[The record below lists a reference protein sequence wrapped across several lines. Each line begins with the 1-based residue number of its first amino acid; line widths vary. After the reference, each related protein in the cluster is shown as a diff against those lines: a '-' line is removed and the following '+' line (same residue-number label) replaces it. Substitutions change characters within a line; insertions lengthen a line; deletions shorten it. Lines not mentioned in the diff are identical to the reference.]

1 MARTIAANSFI
12 NGLVLLLSTSFMAF
26 AQPTNPAPS
35 YTPTPKLSSELSVE
49 ELAKRKAW
57 RSDMLKTP
65 TPKHG
70 CFHLTYPNTEWQEV
84 PCRIAPDVPYPMRT
98 PPRPDDV
105 GGSAGDFAAQ
115 VAGSISTAIGLLNTD
130 TSISESGP
138 GGANDFAL
146 QLNTNQLS
154 DTSLCTPP
162 RPTPKSPN
170 CKGWQQFIFS
180 NLNHG
185 GFIQYWLINYFDN
198 RATCSTGVDVEHG
211 GCCPLDWKA
220 SPPAPG
226 IFGGCYLNGPK
237 SAPPTPLV
245 TLTTEAL
252 ADLNLVGRVTAD
264 SDTVVVAKDTQH
276 LYHADGLGNILNLA
290 GNWKDVEFNIV
301 GDGNASK
308 ATFSDGST
316 INVRIDVGGNATCAT
331 PPTGLT
337 AESNN
342 LTIVKG
348 RSGPCCTWTGNDGE
362 GGIMFTESN
371 VAGAKSS
378 CGGGKQCL
386 PVGSSCSITGTGCCN
401 TFGLT
406 ACQHGVCAALTS
418 PPSCNGVPRPT
429 QSCSPHLGWHCCDT
443 DGWVCGQCQ
452 N

>member
-35 YTPTPKLSSELSVE
+35 YIPTPKLSSELSVE

-57 RSDMLKTP
+57 RSNMLKTP

-98 PPRPDDV
+98 PPLPDDV
-105 GGSAGDFAAQ
+105 GGLAGDFAAQ
-115 VAGSISTAIGLLNTD
+115 VAGSISTAIGLLDTD
-130 TSISESGP
+130 TSISENGP

-146 QLNTNQLS
+146 QLNTNQF
-154 DTSLCTPP
+154 DTRMCTPP
-162 RPTPKSPN
+162 
-170 CKGWQQFIFS
+170 
-180 NLNHG
+180 
-185 GFIQYWLINYFDN
+185 
-198 RATCSTGVDVEHG
+198 
-211 GCCPLDWKA
+211 
-220 SPPAPG
+220 PP
-226 IFGGCYLNGPK
+226 
-237 SAPPTPLV
+237 PLV
-245 TLTTEAL
+245 TLTAEAL

-264 SDTVVVAKDTQH
+264 SDTVVLWTDTQN
-276 LYHADGLGNILNLA
+276 LYKGDGLGNILNLA

-316 INVRIDVGGNATCAT
+316 ISVRIDVGGNATCAT